1 METGFDLRYDY
12 GKFYASKTF
21 YDSAKKRRILWGWV
35 AESDTALDAI
45 IKGWAGI
52 QSFPRSIVLSAN
64 ERQLV
69 QWPINEIEKLR
80 TNNVSF
86 EGMELKQGSV
96 FEVSGITTSQADV
109 EVSFDLPN
117 LSETE
122 SIDPNQVDPQQLC
135 SQKGASTNNGTVGL
149 FGLLALASKD
159 LTEQTAVYFRIFKR
173 DGKHVVLM
181 CSDQSRSSL
190 REGLEKPIYGA
201 FVNMDPNDRKISLR
215 SLIDHS
221 VIENFGGE
229 GRTCITARVYPKL
242 AIDKEAHLYV
252 FNNGTL
258 NVRISKLNAWSMKRA
273 QLVPYQKEMK

>member
-1 METGFDLRYDY
+1 MNSNQRYVGEDSSDSWDNDVEATLPDQMGAGAVNSDY
-12 GKFYASKTF
+12 TIEELLSLTKSSSSGDEGVKT
-21 YDSAKKRRILWGWV
+21 SGGV
-35 AESDTALDAI
+35 A
-45 IKGWAGI
+45 
-52 QSFPRSIVLSAN
+52 
-64 ERQLV
+64 
-69 QWPINEIEKLR
+69 INEPNPSR
-80 TNNVSF
+80 VPPT
-86 EGMELKQGSV
+86 KQAGS
-96 FEVSGITTSQADV
+96 SATTTKQATSMHPLIV
-109 EVSFDLPN
+109 QYPIQTGTHMKIQRRERSVPSL
-117 LSETE
+117 
-122 SIDPNQVDPQQLC
+122 DPNQVDPQQLC
-135 SQKGASTNNGTVGL
+135 SQKGASTNNGTVGP

-173 DGKHVVLM
+173 DGKYVVLM

-242 AIDKEAHLYV
+242 AIDKEAHLYA